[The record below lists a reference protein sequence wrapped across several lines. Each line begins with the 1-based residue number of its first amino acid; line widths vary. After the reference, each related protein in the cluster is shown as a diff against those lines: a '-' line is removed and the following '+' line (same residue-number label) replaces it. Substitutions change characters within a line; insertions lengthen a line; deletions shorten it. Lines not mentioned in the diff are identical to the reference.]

1 MCSSRLPSNNPST
14 TFFLLTTHAISPLII
29 ITQNS
34 LLIDH
39 GHFQYNG
46 VCIGLTFLAIR
57 AILHDQDILGSIL
70 FCLSLNFK
78 QMALY
83 YSPVFFCCL
92 LRKCYEK
99 SLSTSPVHGLLHLCK
114 IGVTVIVSF
123 AVLWLP
129 FCVYASP
136 EETCVSS
143 LLHVLSRQF
152 PFSRGI
158 FEDKVAN
165 LWYVLSVIIDI
176 RSYCSIT
183 TLAQLSMLLTI
194 LLISPVAMDLL
205 CRPATPIRLIL
216 SLLNC
221 SMAFFLASFQVHEKS
236 LLLALLPA
244 MMLLDQEPLLVC
256 WFQLLGECGC
266 I

>member
-1 MCSSRLPSNNPST
+1 
-14 TFFLLTTHAISPLII
+14 
-29 ITQNS
+29 
-34 LLIDH
+34 
-39 GHFQYNG
+39 
-46 VCIGLTFLAIR
+46 
-57 AILHDQDILGSIL
+57 
-70 FCLSLNFK
+70 
-78 QMALY
+78 MALY
-83 YSPVFFCCL
+83 YSPVFFFCL

-99 SLSTSPVHGLLHLCK
+99 SLSSRVLGLLHLCK
-114 IGVTVIVSF
+114 IGISVIVTF
-123 AVLWLP
+123 AVLWMP

-136 EETCVSS
+136 GETCISS

-176 RSYCSIT
+176 RHYCSIT

-194 LLISPVAMDLL
+194 LLILPIAIDLL
-205 CRPATPIRLIL
+205 RRPVTPIRIIL

-236 LLLALLPA
+236 LLLSLLPA
-244 MMLLDQEPLLVC
+244 MMLLDHEPLLVC
-256 WFQLLGECGC
+256 WFQLLGECRC
-266 I
+266 MYYVVSSSHSLTCASTNP